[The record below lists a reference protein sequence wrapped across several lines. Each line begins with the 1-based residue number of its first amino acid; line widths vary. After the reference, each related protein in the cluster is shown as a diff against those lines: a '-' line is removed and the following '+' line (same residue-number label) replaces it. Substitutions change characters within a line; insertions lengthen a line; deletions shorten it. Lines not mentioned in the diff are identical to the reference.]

1 MDSSARALVLDDNQH
16 MRFMLAE
23 MLRAIGFGGV
33 AEAATCEQA
42 RDQLAVRS
50 YAVMFADI
58 GLVHETSLG
67 LIREI
72 RAHHRPAIRNL
83 PIIVI
88 SGQNLAATVA
98 DAREAGAT
106 AFLAKPLSVAALT
119 GQIALALKRSPPDDA
134 TTEAGTTGTT
144 TGANVHH

>member
-1 MDSSARALVLDDNQH
+1 MDSSARALVLDDNRH

-33 AEAATCEQA
+33 AEAATCAQA
-42 RDQLAVRS
+42 RDQLDVRN
-50 YAVMFADI
+50 YAIMFADI

-72 RAHHRPAIRNL
+72 RAHHRPDIRDL

-88 SGQNLAATVA
+88 SGQNLAAVVGE
-98 DAREAGAT
+98 AREAGAS
-106 AFLAKPLSVAALT
+106 AFLAKPFSVAALT
-119 GQIALALKRSPPDDA
+119 DQITLALKRNPNDA
-134 TTEAGTTGTT
+134 PEAAAAN
-144 TGANVHH
+144 ANVQL